1 MQQKLLIAILIWAA
15 NTTLQAQFSD
25 NFSDGNFTSNLVWEG
40 EPTEFIINAAGELQ
54 LNAPDAGNSILMTK
68 AKFPYAAVWE
78 FKTRLEF
85 APTTAN
91 LLRIWLV
98 ANSLSNDSDGY
109 YLEIGETGSTDALR
123 LYRRQNNV
131 ATLIGTGIAGEVATD
146 PTDIRVQIS
155 RTATGNWTAM
165 MGTNGGAL
173 TPQFTTNDNALAIDG
188 NKWFGFYCLYTATR
202 KDKFFFDDIT
212 VKADSSDTEP
222 PVYVSTQVIDNKTVA
237 LQFNEPL
244 DSISAVTLANYMLG
258 IGIAPAAAT
267 WSSSQA
273 DRVVLTFANSF
284 VNGAT
289 NTLQCTNLRDWLGN
303 TAATQQQEFLFL
315 LEESAAEFD
324 IVINEI
330 MHNPSPG
337 QGLPESAEWVEILN
351 RSNKYI
357 RLSQLSIADASST
370 PKPLPDYLLKPDSV
384 LVLCSSS
391 AAALLT
397 PFTANVRSITS
408 FPTLNDDL
416 DKVILTNQ
424 QGLEI
429 DKITYFD
436 SWHTDVTKRDGGW
449 SLERINPDLVC
460 LGSQNWQSCPQL
472 PGGSPG
478 KKNFAYSTAPDEIA
492 PTPFEVNVV
501 NANVLLVTFSEG
513 MEMSALSSPN
523 NYIFT
528 PDLDIANI
536 TPVGD
541 NRAKATITLSTPMQL
556 KTVYELTFSP
566 NLTDCSGNS
575 LSPDSKFV
583 FGVPEKPAAGDILV
597 NELLFNP
604 STGGS
609 RFVELYNKSDKIFYW
624 NGFYLAN
631 YAKSTTGVKIIND
644 RLFLPGDYYVFTTDR
659 TNIIER
665 FQDVREGRVFTQLL
679 PSLDDSDGNITLYWS
694 DGASSITMDSFNYSV
709 DLHNKLLSIGDRE
722 GVSIERIR
730 FDAPTNNTNNWTSA
744 ANNGTPTQP
753 NSQQSAVQP
762 NSDDLIT
769 LSSSHVSP
777 DGDGVED
784 YLDILFNL
792 QKPGYSATATI
803 YDAEGIPVKKILKQ
817 ELAGVQGALR
827 WDGDADDGSKIRPG
841 IYILFMEIFSA
852 DGKVSRIKKPFSVV
866 FSRD

>member
-1 MQQKLLIAILIWAA
+1 MQQKLFLAILIWAA
-15 NTTLQAQFSD
+15 GTTLQAQFSD
-25 NFSDGNFTSNLVWEG
+25 NFSDGNFTSNLIWEG
-40 EPTEFIINAAGELQ
+40 ETTEFFINAAGELQ

-68 AKFPYAAVWE
+68 ANFPYAAVWD

-85 APTTAN
+85 GPTTAN

-98 ANSLSNDSDGY
+98 ANSLANDSDGY
-109 YLEIGETGSTDALR
+109 YLEIGETGSADALR

-131 ATLIGTGIAGEVATD
+131 ATLIGTGVAGEVGTD

-173 TPQFTTNDNALAIDG
+173 TPQFTANDNTLAING

-222 PVYVSTQVIDNKTVA
+222 PIYLSTQVIDNKTIA

-244 DSISAVTLANYMLG
+244 DSISAVKLTNYMLG
-258 IGIAPAAAT
+258 SGTTPATAT
-267 WSSSQA
+267 WSNTQA
-273 DRVVLTFANSF
+273 DRVVLTFTNPFA
-284 VNGAT
+284 NGAT

-303 TAATQQQEFLFL
+303 TAAAQEQSFLFL
-315 LEESAAEFD
+315 LEEPAEAFD
-324 IVINEI
+324 IVINEV
-330 MHNPSPG
+330 MSNPSPG

-351 RSNKYI
+351 RSNKFI
-357 RLSQLSIADASST
+357 RLSQLSIADGTST

-384 LVLCSSS
+384 LVLCASS
-391 AAALLT
+391 AATLLA
-397 PFTANVRSITS
+397 PFTPNIRSITS
-408 FPTLNDDL
+408 FPALNDDL

-424 QGLEI
+424 QGLVI
-429 DKITYFD
+429 DQITYLD
-436 SWHTDVTKRDGGW
+436 DWHTDATKRGGGW

-478 KKNFAYSTAPDEIA
+478 KRNFAFSAAPDEIA
-492 PTPFEVNVV
+492 PTPFEINVV

-513 MEMSALSSPN
+513 MDINALSNPN

-528 PDLDIANI
+528 PDLNIANI
-536 TPVGD
+536 TPFAD
-541 NRAKATITLSTPMQL
+541 NRAMTMTLAAPMQV

-575 LSPDSKFV
+575 LAPDSKFV
-583 FGVPEKPAAGDILV
+583 FGIPEKPVAGDILV

-604 STGGS
+604 ATGGS
-609 RFVELYNKSDKIFYW
+609 RFVELYNNSDKIFYW
-624 NGFYLAN
+624 NGFFLAN
-631 YAKSTTGVKIIND
+631 YAKSTAGVKITND
-644 RLFLPGDYYVFTTDR
+644 RLFLPGDYAVFTTDR
-659 TNIIER
+659 INIVER
-665 FQDVREGRVFTQLL
+665 FQGVDEDRIFTQLL
-679 PSLDDSDGNITLYWS
+679 PSLDDKDGNITLYWS
-694 DGASSITMDSFNYSV
+694 DGASSVTLDSFNYSV

-730 FDAPTNNTNNWTSA
+730 FDAPTNNANNWTSA
-744 ANNGTPTQP
+744 ANNGTPTLP

-784 YLDILFNL
+784 FLDILFNL
-792 QKPGYSATATI
+792 QEPGYSATATI

-827 WDGDADDGSKIRPG
+827 WDGDSDDGSKVRPG

-852 DGKVSRIKKPFSVV
+852 DGKVNRIKKPFSVV
-866 FSRD
+866 FRRE

>member
-1 MQQKLLIAILIWAA
+1 MQQKLLLTILIWAA
-15 NTTLQAQFSD
+15 VTTLQAQFSD
-25 NFSDGNFTSNLVWEG
+25 NFSDGNFTSNLIWEG
-40 EPTEFIINAAGELQ
+40 ETTEFFINAAGELQ

-68 AKFPYAAVWE
+68 ANFPYAAVWD

-85 APTTAN
+85 GPTTAN

-98 ANSLSNDSDGY
+98 ANSLANDSDGY
-109 YLEIGETGSTDALR
+109 YLEIGETGSADALR

-131 ATLIGTGIAGEVATD
+131 ATLLGTGVAGEVGTD

-173 TPQFTTNDNALAIDG
+173 APQFTANDNTLAING

-222 PVYVSTQVIDNKTVA
+222 PIYLSTQVIDNKTIA

-244 DSISAVTLANYMLG
+244 DSISAVKLTNYMLG
-258 IGIAPAAAT
+258 SGTTPVTAT
-267 WSSSQA
+267 WSNTQA
-273 DRVVLTFANSF
+273 DRVVLTFTNPFA
-284 VNGAT
+284 NGAT

-303 TAATQQQEFLFL
+303 TAAAQEQSFLFL
-315 LEESAAEFD
+315 LEEPAEAFD
-324 IVINEI
+324 IVINEV
-330 MHNPSPG
+330 MSNPSPG

-351 RSNKYI
+351 RSNKFI
-357 RLSQLSIADASST
+357 RLSQLSIADGTST

-384 LVLCSSS
+384 LVLCASS
-391 AAALLT
+391 AATLLA
-397 PFTANVRSITS
+397 PFTPNIRSITS
-408 FPTLNDDL
+408 FPALNDDL

-424 QGLEI
+424 QGLVI
-429 DKITYFD
+429 DQITYLD
-436 SWHTDVTKRDGGW
+436 DWHTDATKRGGGW

-478 KKNFAYSTAPDEIA
+478 KRNFAFSAAPDEIA
-492 PTPFEVNVV
+492 PTPFEINVV

-513 MEMSALSSPN
+513 MDINALSNPN

-528 PDLDIANI
+528 PDLNIANI
-536 TPVGD
+536 TPFAD
-541 NRAKATITLSTPMQL
+541 NRAMTMTLAAPMQV

-575 LSPDSKFV
+575 LAPDSKFV
-583 FGVPEKPAAGDILV
+583 FGIPEKPAAGDILV

-604 STGGS
+604 ATGGS
-609 RFVELYNKSDKIFYW
+609 RFVELYNNSDKIFYW
-624 NGFYLAN
+624 NGFFLAN
-631 YAKSTTGVKIIND
+631 YVKSTAGVKITND
-644 RLFLPGDYYVFTTDR
+644 RLFLPGDYAVFTTDR
-659 TNIIER
+659 INIIER
-665 FQDVREGRVFTQLL
+665 FQDVNEDRIFTQLL
-679 PSLDDSDGNITLYWS
+679 PSLDDKDGNITLYWS
-694 DGASSITMDSFNYSV
+694 DGASSITLDSFNYSV

-730 FDAPTNNTNNWTSA
+730 FDAPTNNANNWTSA

-784 YLDILFNL
+784 FLDIIFNL
-792 QKPGYSATATI
+792 QEPGYSATATI

-827 WDGDADDGSKIRPG
+827 WDGDSDDGSKVRPG

-852 DGKVSRIKKPFSVV
+852 DGKVNRVKKPFSVV
-866 FSRD
+866 FRRE